1 MNINQPRVLI
11 ISMKN
16 RSFTLIELLVV
27 IAIIGLMAIIVLVSL
42 GGVREKARIAAG
54 LEFSSRIQHGLG
66 ADAVGIWSFDDQTNP
81 TKDASGYGNHGT
93 IYGDAYFVD
102 DTPHNIVGQ
111 GVGRYALS
119 FDGEDDYVDFASVP
133 TSVIDNW
140 SMEAWIN
147 PANLNQLGIAVSN
160 GYDNGATGDG
170 YSFGV
175 GNGAA
180 AAGNKLTGLFSGVA
194 WLDSGY
200 TFPNANQWYHV
211 VMLRAS
217 GVTKFY
223 VSGIQTPNTFTTAP
237 KTSTQFRIGSQT
249 SIRYFKGLIDEVR
262 IYNRA
267 LSAAEIQKHYAEGLE
282 KHKNLA
288 IK

>member
-119 FDGEDDYVDFASVP
+119 FDGVDDYVEVP
-133 TSVIDNW
+133 
-140 SMEAWIN
+140 
-147 PANLNQLGIAVSN
+147 
-160 GYDNGATGDG
+160 
-170 YSFGV
+170 
-175 GNGAA
+175 
-180 AAGNKLTGLFSGVA
+180 
-194 WLDSGY
+194 DS
-200 TFPNANQWYHV
+200 P
-211 VMLRAS
+211 
-217 GVTKFY
+217 
-223 VSGIQTPNTFTTAP
+223 
-237 KTSTQFRIGSQT
+237 
-249 SIRYFKGLIDEVR
+249 SIRSWPDGITVEIWVKSNTENWNSYGMLVSKRNSFVLYPYANTKILYWYIVDTIWHYVTYVIPEDIRNWHHYVATYSADRYLRLYMDEKLVVGPEGPYGAIADDTGIMAIGRDDGFVGRYFNGLIAEVR
-262 IYNRA
+262 IYNQA

>member
-66 ADAVGIWSFDDQTNP
+66 TDAVGIWSFDDQTNP

-119 FDGEDDYVDFASVP
+119 FDGNDYVNLGSPASLALAN
-133 TSVIDNW
+133 TTI
-140 SMEAWIN
+140 EAWIKPSSVAGYYLIYGLSN
-147 PANLNQLGIAVSN
+147 LPKLYIDLNGRLVLYDATAANTV
-160 GYDNGATGDG
+160 
-170 YSFGV
+170 
-175 GNGAA
+175 
-180 AAGNKLTGLFSGVA
+180 LT
-194 WLDSGY
+194 
-200 TFPNANQWYHV
+200 PNVWTHV
-211 VMLRAS
+211 VATSDGTNVRYYIN
-217 GVTKFY
+217 GVPDGTVAH
-223 VSGIQTPNTFTTAP
+223 VSWSATPSQVKIGRDPAGTT
-237 KTSTQFRIGSQT
+237 QNFL
-249 SIRYFKGLIDEVR
+249 GLIDEVR

>member
-119 FDGEDDYVDFASVP
+119 FDGVDDHVDAPIPDLVDYTYEAWFYTKSFTNGGATSGVGTYFVDRQVGGNPLASLKAVDGKFSHQYRDNGNVGLDVISGEAIKLNTWQHVVWGRKKGVEFFIYVDTIKNSI
-133 TSVIDNW
+133 TDT
-140 SMEAWIN
+140 
-147 PANLNQLGIAVSN
+147 LGP
-160 GYDNGATGDG
+160 
-170 YSFGV
+170 
-175 GNGAA
+175 
-180 AAGNKLTGLFSGVA
+180 LTP
-194 WLDSGY
+194 DD
-200 TFPNANQWYHV
+200 P
-211 VMLRAS
+211 
-217 GVTKFY
+217 
-223 VSGIQTPNTFTTAP
+223 
-237 KTSTQFRIGSQT
+237 RIGCHQGIKRAYT
-249 SIRYFKGLIDEVR
+249 GLIDEVR
-262 IYNRA
+262 IYNQA

>member
-1 MNINQPRVLI
+1 
-11 ISMKN
+11 MKN

-119 FDGEDDYVDFASVP
+119 FDGNDYVNNDDPPSLRLEGDL
-133 TSVIDNW
+133 TI
-140 SMEAWIN
+140 EAWVFPTVKYAEPVCGKFSFIGGYLLYSSN
-147 PANLNQLGIAVSN
+147 TGVPYRAHFFLRNTGTTQYIVSDADLPLNQWSHLVAVRSGNNMLMYVN
-160 GYDNGATGDG
+160 GVKQTSEATFTLTSPNTGVNFLVG
-170 YSFGV
+170 QSSFGE
-175 GNGAA
+175 
-180 AAGNKLTGLFSGVA
+180 
-194 WLDSGY
+194 
-200 TFPNANQWYHV
+200 
-211 VMLRAS
+211 
-217 GVTKFY
+217 
-223 VSGIQTPNTFTTAP
+223 
-237 KTSTQFRIGSQT
+237 
-249 SIRYFKGLIDEVR
+249 YFNGLIDEVR
-262 IYNRA
+262 IYNQA